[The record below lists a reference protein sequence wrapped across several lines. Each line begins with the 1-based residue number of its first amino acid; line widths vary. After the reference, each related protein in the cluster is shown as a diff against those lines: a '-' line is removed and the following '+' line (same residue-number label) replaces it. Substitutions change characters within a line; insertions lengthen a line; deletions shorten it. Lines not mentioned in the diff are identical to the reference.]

1 MHKHTLFIIGLG
13 IFVAILVVFG
23 FIQGGSP
30 ISQQAV
36 TLDRIR
42 LRHFAD
48 IRFQLENYY
57 RTNNSLPNTL
67 SELGTN
73 IVMEDPQTKQQYEY
87 IKETETTY
95 KLCTTFSTD
104 SKDSA
109 DYYAP
114 ENVHKQGYDCISL
127 KLPEYVLENK

>member
-1 MHKHTLFIIGLG
+1 MHKHKLFIIGLG
-13 IFVAILVVFG
+13 IFVAILVIGG
-23 FIQGGSP
+23 FIEGGSP
-30 ISQQAV
+30 VSQQAV

-42 LRHFAD
+42 LRHFSD

-57 RTNNSLPNTL
+57 RINKSLPENL
-67 SELGTN
+67 GMLGTN
-73 IVMEDPQTKQQYEY
+73 IVLEDPQTKQPYKY
-87 IKETETTY
+87 MKETETSY

-114 ENVHKQGYDCISL
+114 ENVHKMGYDCISS
-127 KLPEYVLENK
+127 KLPQYVLENR